1 MLHTFDKNVHSLLE
15 NEGVAIMLW
24 AWTILR
30 GFVTYTL

>member
-15 NEGVAIMLW
+15 NEGVAIIW